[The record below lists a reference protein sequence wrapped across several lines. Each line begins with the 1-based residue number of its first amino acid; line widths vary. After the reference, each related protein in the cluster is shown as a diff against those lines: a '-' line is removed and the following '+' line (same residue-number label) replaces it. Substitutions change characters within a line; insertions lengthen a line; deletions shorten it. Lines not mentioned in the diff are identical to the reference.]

1 MSGDII
7 ILPMYTINENH
18 IFGPE
23 IWSTID
29 RIFSQFEPF
38 YTPPHPPPTPNN
50 PEKKFE
56 KMKKMPVIS
65 SFYTTVP

>member
-1 MSGDII
+1 MSGHII

-29 RIFSQFEPF
+29 RIFSQFEL
-38 YTPPHPPPTPNN
+38 
-50 PEKKFE
+50 EKQIF
-56 KMKKMPVIS
+56 I
-65 SFYTTVP
+65 